1 MSAAVRGFSHWMLMI
16 IFLVLVSSQTSFL
29 SSPTD
34 KARMSLKG
42 LKVMP
47 VTRAQRGG
55 QVEDGDDS
63 FPQLVLRKE
72 GYRVMR
78 MVMTPDVKTTYV
90 P

>member
-1 MSAAVRGFSHWMLMI
+1 
-16 IFLVLVSSQTSFL
+16 
-29 SSPTD
+29 
-34 KARMSLKG
+34 MSLKG